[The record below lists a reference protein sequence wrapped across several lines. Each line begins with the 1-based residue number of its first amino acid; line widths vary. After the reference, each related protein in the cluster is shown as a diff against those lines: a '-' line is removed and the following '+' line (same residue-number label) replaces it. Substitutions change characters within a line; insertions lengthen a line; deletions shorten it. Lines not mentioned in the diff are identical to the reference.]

1 MTKILRLNRYM
12 AKSKK
17 AIQQSGVLLT
27 FYKISMRK
35 RYKFSGLLVLF
46 LVTALSR
53 QGYAQNFKPIFEDG
67 DGRTSIIAPL
77 GYLGINTE
85 NSSIQFQY
93 FMSKSAGADPDNGL
107 LIKRN
112 RFYSGVK
119 VAGSAEGGVSTIF
132 NYGNFTPGTSASLFL
147 GHRSLLF
154 QSIDKTGEPVLYGSK
169 QIAIEDWL
177 TFRLGGEVASYTLY
191 DAARPFDEQIYSE
204 QFRGHIAQLAYN
216 VLISGATSVGVSWDV
231 SKVNNIDNL
240 TPVKFRQQTIIPA
253 PNGQTTRIFERE
265 VNAFSG
271 AYQTSIV
278 NTYGVDAVRYVTPAS
293 ELNYAFHVFSR
304 LIHAADSKPIYETG
318 AGFYLFPKGKVAGGV
333 FIQTSD
339 LTNAVSETPDFAKR
353 LDIGL
358 TVKLLL
364 PGLGV
369 PNP

>member
-1 MTKILRLNRYM
+1 MHRRYRFLIL
-12 AKSKK
+12 S
-17 AIQQSGVLLT
+17 T
-27 FYKISMRK
+27 F
-35 RYKFSGLLVLF
+35 LLVL
-46 LVTALSR
+46 LVQQSF
-53 QGYAQNFKPIFEDG
+53 AQTFKPIFEDG

-93 FMSKSAGADPDNGL
+93 FMSKSAGADPDNAL
-107 LIKRN
+107 LLKRN
-112 RFYSGVK
+112 RFYWGVK

-132 NYGNFTPGTSASLFL
+132 SNGNFTPGTSASIFL

-154 QSIDKTGEPVLYGSK
+154 QSINKSGEPVLYGSN

-177 TFRLGGEVASYTLY
+177 TLRLGGEIANYTLY

-216 VLISGATSVGVSWDV
+216 VLIGGATSIGISWDV
-231 SKVNNIDNL
+231 SKVNNIDAL
-240 TPVKFRQQTIIPA
+240 SPAKFTQQTILPG

-278 NTYGVDAVRYVTPAS
+278 NTYGIDAVRYVTPYS
-293 ELNYAFHVFSR
+293 ELNYAFHLFGR
-304 LIHAADSKPIYETG
+304 LKHTADVKPVYEAG
-318 AGFYLFPKGKVAGGV
+318 AGFYLFPKGRVAGGV
-333 FIQTSD
+333 FLQTSD
-339 LTNAVSETPDFAKR
+339 LTNAVSEKPDFAKR
-353 LDIGL
+353 LDLGL
-358 TVKLLL
+358 TVKLIL

>member
-1 MTKILRLNRYM
+1 MNK
-12 AKSKK
+12 
-17 AIQQSGVLLT
+17 Q
-27 FYKISMRK
+27 
-35 RYKFSGLLVLF
+35 YKFSGFLVL
-46 LVTALSR
+46 LLLTALSR
-53 QGYAQNFKPIFEDG
+53 QGYAQTFKPIFEDA

-93 FMSKSAGADPDNGL
+93 FMSKSAGADPDDAL
-107 LIKRN
+107 LLKRN
-112 RFYSGVK
+112 RFYWGVK
-119 VAGSAEGGVSTIF
+119 VAGSAAGGVSTIF

-154 QSIDKTGEPVLYGSK
+154 QALDKNGEPVLYGSN

-177 TFRLGGEVASYTLY
+177 TLRLGGEIANYTLY

-204 QFRGHIAQLAYN
+204 QFRGHIAQLTYN
-216 VLISGATSVGVSWDV
+216 VLIGGATSVGVSWDV
-231 SKVNNIDNL
+231 SKVNNIDAL
-240 TPVKFRQQTIIPA
+240 SPVKFTQQTILPG
-253 PNGQTTRIFERE
+253 PSGQTTRIFERE

-293 ELNYAFHVFSR
+293 ELNYAFHVFGR
-304 LIHAADSKPIYETG
+304 LKHTTDIKPVYEAG

-333 FIQTSD
+333 FLQTSD

-353 LDIGL
+353 LDLGL

>member
-1 MTKILRLNRYM
+1 MH
-12 AKSKK
+12 
-17 AIQQSGVLLT
+17 
-27 FYKISMRK
+27 K
-35 RYKFSGLLVLF
+35 RYRFSGLLTL
-46 LVTALSR
+46 LLIAMLGQQS
-53 QGYAQNFKPIFEDG
+53 YAQTFKPIFEDG

-77 GYLGINTE
+77 GYLGINTA

-93 FMSKSAGADPDNGL
+93 FMSKSAYAHPDDAL

-112 RFYSGVK
+112 RFYWGVK
-119 VAGSAEGGVSTIF
+119 VAGSAEGGMSTIF
-132 NYGNFTPGTSASLFL
+132 NYGNFTPGTSANLIL

-154 QSIDKTGEPVLYGSK
+154 HSINKTGEPVLYGSK

-177 TFRLGGEVASYTLY
+177 TFRLGGEVANYTLY
-191 DAARPFDEQIYSE
+191 DAARPFDEQVYSE

-216 VLISGATSVGVSWDV
+216 VLIGGATSVGVSWDV
-231 SKVNNIDNL
+231 SKVNNIDDL
-240 TPVKFRQQTIIPA
+240 SPVKFTQQTVLPG

-293 ELNYAFHVFSR
+293 ELNYAFHLFGR
-304 LIHAADSKPIYETG
+304 LIHAAETKPVYEAG

-333 FIQTSD
+333 FIQSSD
-339 LTNAVSETPDFAKR
+339 LTNAISETPDFAKR
-353 LDIGL
+353 LNLGL

-369 PNP
+369 PNPG